1 VPQRFPFWPALKS
14 EHPDFDEDDRKLLKE
29 LHVGQDFPLRI
40 DEGARW
46 KAQDVVGQWAIHL
59 CQEVYIMQDG
69 HCEEDPPKAWEKIL
83 LQLRPFSEASWED
96 WWKVARGVL
105 DDEYIDVVDIPEL
118 RDTVTSKADLRSRG
132 RMRKRILQ
140 ALKDKFK
147 SMAGGNKL

>member
-1 VPQRFPFWPALKS
+1 
-14 EHPDFDEDDRKLLKE
+14 
-29 LHVGQDFPLRI
+29 
-40 DEGARW
+40 
-46 KAQDVVGQWAIHL
+46 
-59 CQEVYIMQDG
+59 MQDG